1 MGAPPIGAIV
11 VVPFPFSDLSQTKKR
26 PAVVLASA
34 SRGDFVLCQITS
46 NRYADPLAIEI
57 GPGDVMGGSL
67 QSTSFARPGKLFT
80 AHDSLIA
87 KQVGVLSKPLR
98 ERIIKAVAQ
107 IILGPTR

>member
-26 PAVVLASA
+26 PAVVLAAA
-34 SRGDFVLCQITS
+34 SHGDFVLCQITS

-57 GPGDVMGGSL
+57 APGDVTGGSL

-80 AHDSLIA
+80 AHDSLII
-87 KQVGVLSKPLR
+87 KQVGVLSEPVR
-98 ERIIKAVAQ
+98 NRVIGAVVK
-107 IILGPTR
+107 ILGDSAR